1 MQIHEKDQQIKRNC
15 MSNSIPDLLA
25 NSKNRFWFSAREIA
39 DVFEIPEQTVENY
52 IATLLNEG
60 ERKED
65 TDVKIIPELD
75 GEGKITNVS
84 YYSLDALISIGLRV
98 GGKNGKWFRR
108 WTFQNLGEYVVKGFI
123 LDDERLKNPDGDDD
137 SFDEL

>member
-1 MQIHEKDQQIKRNC
+1 

-25 NSKNRFWFSAREIA
+25 NSKNRFWFSAEEIA
-39 DVFEIPEQTVENY
+39 GVFGIPEQTVENY

-65 TDVKIIPELD
+65 TDVKVISEID
-75 GEGKITNVS
+75 DEGKITNVS

-98 GGKNGKWFRR
+98 GGENGKRFRR
-108 WTFQNLGEYVVKGFI
+108 WAFQNLGEYVVKGFI

-137 SFDEL
+137 SFDELRSMEELG

>member
-1 MQIHEKDQQIKRNC
+1 

-60 ERKED
+60 ERNED
-65 TDVKIIPELD
+65 TDVKVILEID
-75 GEGKITNVS
+75 DEGKITNVS

-98 GGKNGKWFRR
+98 GGENGKRFRR
-108 WTFQNLGEYVVKGFI
+108 WAFQNLSEYVVKGFI
-123 LDDERLKNPDGDDD
+123 LDDKRLKNTDVGDDY
-137 SFDEL
+137 FDELRDATEDER

>member
-1 MQIHEKDQQIKRNC
+1 

-25 NSKNRFWFSAREIA
+25 NSKNRFWFSAEEIA
-39 DVFEIPEQTVENY
+39 DVFGIPEQTVENY

-65 TDVKIIPELD
+65 TDVKVISEID
-75 GEGKITNVS
+75 DEGKITNVS

-98 GGKNGKWFRR
+98 GGENGKRFRR
-108 WTFQNLGEYVVKGFI
+108 WAFQNLGEYVVKGFI

-137 SFDEL
+137 SFNELRDATEDER

>member
-1 MQIHEKDQQIKRNC
+1 

-39 DVFEIPEQTVENY
+39 DVFGIPEQTVENY

-65 TDVKIIPELD
+65 TDVKVISEID
-75 GEGKITNVS
+75 DEGKIANVS

-98 GGKNGKWFRR
+98 GGENGKRFRK
-108 WTFQNLGEYVVKGFI
+108 WTLGNLGEYVVKGFI
-123 LDDERLKNPDGDDD
+123 LDDERLKNPDVGDDY
-137 SFDEL
+137 FNELRDATEDQ